1 MILVGTQGEA
11 SHNQAW
17 SETVIT
23 HIFNCKK
30 HTLFLI
36 VYSWLQ
42 AEVEVKENQLQK
54 KDTQLWQQ
62 DMELRERATEIHRQQ
77 RDLQVLRV
85 RNWTH

>member
-11 SHNQAW
+11 SHHQAW
-17 SETVIT
+17 SETSIVNT
-23 HIFNCKK
+23 TF
-30 HTLFLI
+30 FLI

-62 DMELRERATEIHRQQ
+62 DMELRERATEIHQQQ